1 MDEIL
6 LGDLAAQVRARP
18 GDRVVVLHQLGS
30 HGPSYFERYPAAFER
45 FKPVCK
51 TADLGSCSRQ
61 QIVNAYDNSITYTDH
76 FLAQAIHALRGMPDY
91 DTAMIYLSD
100 HGESLGEKGLY
111 LHGVPYA
118 IAPKEQTHVPMVM
131 WFSPEFARDRGL
143 DEACLRHRAGQYTD
157 QDALFPSVLGL
168 LQVKTSAYARERD
181 VFASCTG

>member
-1 MDEIL
+1 
-6 LGDLAAQVRARP
+6 
-18 GDRVVVLHQLGS
+18 
-30 HGPSYFERYPAAFER
+30 
-45 FKPVCK
+45 
-51 TADLGSCSRQ
+51 
-61 QIVNAYDNSITYTDH
+61 
-76 FLAQAIHALRGMPDY
+76 MPDY

-168 LQVKTSAYARERD
+168 LQVKTSVYARERD